1 MRIGLRF
8 KLGFIFLMFLALNVS
23 AFGVMQTSLKSQEP
37 DAVNINLAG
46 KQRMLSQKMSKE
58 AALIIYDAD
67 TPESRKTLD
76 ETAKLFDRTLKGF
89 SQGDS
94 GLGLIPTTQSNILEE
109 LKKGEGL
116 WQPFYEKIQIVA
128 GDNTKEQ
135 KLAAFDY
142 INKHNLELV
151 NQMNT
156 ITGLYEADSKAKTKQ
171 LTTIQLIL
179 VFLNLLL
186 VGLAWILTES
196 RIIRPIRNLSQKTK
210 ELAAGNLTIEVR
222 QVKDEDEIGVLYQSY
237 RLMLETLKNLVNAIQ
252 INSKQIE
259 NAAGELS
266 RSADQT
272 SNGTEQ
278 AVKTIQNIAD
288 GAKNQVGEIESIQTT
303 IEGINKFIGNVFE
316 SAQELTNTAY
326 DASRKSEDGHEI
338 LVQANQKMDGAAV
351 KVNSAMKQLQ
361 ELGQKTEEITNIVS
375 TIMTI
380 ADQTNLLAL
389 NAAIEAARAGET
401 GRGFAVVADE
411 VHNLAV
417 ESSNAT
423 VGIQNIVKEIQMRTK
438 EVIDSMEAGNQEF
451 QEGHQIVKSAG
462 EVFERLLDTSSAVDE
477 KSKGVAEAI
486 RRIIDGSQTVINK
499 VKQIQ
504 EVAENSAAA
513 TQVVAAAS
521 EETLA
526 SMENVYDST
535 SHLSQLAG
543 GLTQQTAFFKV
554 KAGLESASTLTSEIR
569 SAV

>member
-23 AFGVMQTSLKSQEP
+23 AFGVMQTFLKAQEP

-67 TPESRKTLD
+67 TPESRKILD

-89 SQGDS
+89 SQGDT
-94 GLGLIPTTQSNILEE
+94 GLGLIPTTQSNILAE
-109 LKKGEGL
+109 LKKGQEA

-128 GDNTKEQ
+128 GNNAKEQ
-135 KLAAFDY
+135 KFAAFDY

-156 ITGLYEADSKAKTKQ
+156 VTGLYEADSKAKTKR
-171 LTTIQLIL
+171 LIYIQLIL
-179 VFLNLLL
+179 AFLNLLL
-186 VGLAWILTES
+186 VSIAWILTES

-210 ELAAGNLTIEVR
+210 ELAEGNLVIEVS

-237 RLMLETLKNLVNAIQ
+237 RLMLEKLKALVNSIQ
-252 INSKQIE
+252 INSKLVE

-272 SNGTEQ
+272 SSGTEQ
-278 AVKTIQNIAD
+278 VVKTIQNIAD
-288 GAKNQVGEIESIQTT
+288 GSKNQVVEIESIQTT
-303 IEGINKFIGNVFE
+303 IEGIGEFIGNVFE
-316 SAQELTNTAY
+316 SAQELTSTANN
-326 DASRKSEDGHEI
+326 ASRKAEDGNKI
-338 LVQANQKMDGAAV
+338 LDQANQKMDCVAS
-351 KVNSAMKQLQ
+351 KINLAMEQIQ
-361 ELGQKTEEITNIVS
+361 ELGQKTGEITNIVS

-411 VHNLAV
+411 VRNLAV

-423 VGIQNIVKEIQMRTK
+423 VDVQNIITEIQARTK
-438 EVIDSMEAGNQEF
+438 EVIDSMETGNQEF

-462 EVFERLLDTSSAVDE
+462 EVFVRLLDASSSVDE
-477 KSKGVAEAI
+477 KSVGVTEAI
-486 RRIIDGSQTVINK
+486 RRVIEGTQTIHNK
-499 VKQIQ
+499 VKQVQ
-504 EVAENSAAA
+504 EAAESSAAA
-513 TQVVAAAS
+513 AQVVATAS
-521 EETLA
+521 EETLT
-526 SMENVYDST
+526 SMENVYEST
-535 SHLSQLAG
+535 SNLSRLAG
-543 GLTQQTAFFKV
+543 GLTQQVAHFKV
-554 KAGLESASTLTSEIR
+554 RADS
-569 SAV
+569 

>member
-23 AFGVMQTSLKSQEP
+23 AFGVMQTFLKAQEP

-67 TPESRKTLD
+67 TPESRKILD

-89 SQGDS
+89 GQGDT
-94 GLGLIPTTQSNILEE
+94 GLGLIPTTQSNILAE
-109 LKKGEGL
+109 LKKGQEA

-128 GDNTKEQ
+128 GNNAKEQ
-135 KLAAFDY
+135 KFAAFDY

-156 ITGLYEADSKAKTKQ
+156 VTGLYEADSKAKTKR
-171 LTTIQLIL
+171 LIYIQLIL
-179 VFLNLLL
+179 AFLNLLL
-186 VGLAWILTES
+186 VSIAWTLTES

-210 ELAAGNLTIEVR
+210 ELAEGNLVIEVS

-237 RLMLETLKNLVNAIQ
+237 RLMLEKLKALVNSIQ
-252 INSKQIE
+252 INSKLVE

-272 SNGTEQ
+272 SSGTEQ
-278 AVKTIQNIAD
+278 VVKTIQNIAD
-288 GAKNQVGEIESIQTT
+288 GSKNQVVEIESIQTT
-303 IEGINKFIGNVFE
+303 IEGIGEFIGNVFE
-316 SAQELTNTAY
+316 SAQELTSTANN
-326 DASRKSEDGHEI
+326 ASRKAEDGNKI
-338 LVQANQKMDGAAV
+338 LDQANQKMDRVAS
-351 KVNSAMKQLQ
+351 KINSAMEQIQ
-361 ELGQKTEEITNIVS
+361 ELGQKTGEITNIVS

-380 ADQTNLLAL
+380 AEQTNLLAL

-411 VHNLAV
+411 VRNLAV

-423 VGIQNIVKEIQMRTK
+423 VDVQNIITEIQARTK
-438 EVIDSMEAGNQEF
+438 EVIDSMETGNQEF

-462 EVFERLLDTSSAVDE
+462 EVFVRLLDASSSVDE
-477 KSKGVAEAI
+477 KSVGVTEAI
-486 RRIIDGSQTVINK
+486 RRVIEGTQTIHNK
-499 VKQIQ
+499 VKQVQ
-504 EVAENSAAA
+504 EVAESSAAA
-513 TQVVAAAS
+513 AQVVAVAS
-521 EETLA
+521 EETLT
-526 SMENVYDST
+526 SMENVYEST
-535 SHLSQLAG
+535 SNLSRLAG
-543 GLTQQTAFFKV
+543 GLTQQVAHFKV
-554 KAGLESASTLTSEIR
+554 RAESETDFAMMSDS
-569 SAV
+569 

>member
-23 AFGVMQTSLKSQEP
+23 AFGVMQTFLKAQEP

-67 TPESRKTLD
+67 TPESRKILD

-89 SQGDS
+89 SQGDT
-94 GLGLIPTTQSNILEE
+94 GLGLIPTTQSNILAE
-109 LKKGEGL
+109 LKKGQEA

-128 GDNTKEQ
+128 GNNAKEQ
-135 KLAAFDY
+135 KFAAFDY

-156 ITGLYEADSKAKTKQ
+156 VTGLYEADSKAKTKR
-171 LTTIQLIL
+171 LIYIQLIL
-179 VFLNLLL
+179 AFLNLLL
-186 VGLAWILTES
+186 VSIAWILTES

-210 ELAAGNLTIEVR
+210 ELAEGNLVIEVS

-237 RLMLETLKNLVNAIQ
+237 RLMLEKLKALVNSIQ
-252 INSKQIE
+252 INSKLVE

-272 SNGTEQ
+272 SSGTEQ
-278 AVKTIQNIAD
+278 VVKTIQNIAD
-288 GAKNQVGEIESIQTT
+288 GSKNQVVEIESIQTT
-303 IEGINKFIGNVFE
+303 IEGIGEFIGNVFE
-316 SAQELTNTAY
+316 SAQELTSTANN
-326 DASRKSEDGHEI
+326 ASRKAEDGNKI
-338 LVQANQKMDGAAV
+338 LDQANQKMDCVAS
-351 KVNSAMKQLQ
+351 KINSAMEQIQ
-361 ELGQKTEEITNIVS
+361 ELGQKTGEITNIVS

-411 VHNLAV
+411 VRNLAV

-423 VGIQNIVKEIQMRTK
+423 VDVQNIITEIQARTK
-438 EVIDSMEAGNQEF
+438 EVIDSMETGNQEF

-462 EVFERLLDTSSAVDE
+462 EVFVRLLDASSSVDE
-477 KSKGVAEAI
+477 KSVGVTEAI
-486 RRIIDGSQTVINK
+486 RRVIEGTQTIHNK
-499 VKQIQ
+499 VKQVQ
-504 EVAENSAAA
+504 EVAESSAAA
-513 TQVVAAAS
+513 AQVVATAS
-521 EETLA
+521 EETLT
-526 SMENVYDST
+526 SMENVYEST
-535 SHLSQLAG
+535 SNLSRLAG
-543 GLTQQTAFFKV
+543 GLTQQVAHFKV
-554 KAGLESASTLTSEIR
+554 RAESETDFAMMSDS
-569 SAV
+569 

>member
-23 AFGVMQTSLKSQEP
+23 AFGVMQTFLKAQEP

-67 TPESRKTLD
+67 TPESRKILD

-89 SQGDS
+89 SQGDT
-94 GLGLIPTTQSNILEE
+94 GLGLIPTTQSNILAE
-109 LKKGEGL
+109 LKKGQEA

-128 GDNTKEQ
+128 GNNAKEQ
-135 KLAAFDY
+135 KFAAFDY

-156 ITGLYEADSKAKTKQ
+156 VTGLYEADSKAKTKR
-171 LTTIQLIL
+171 LIYIQLIL
-179 VFLNLLL
+179 AFLNLLL
-186 VGLAWILTES
+186 VSIAWILTES

-210 ELAAGNLTIEVR
+210 ELAEGNLVIEVS

-237 RLMLETLKNLVNAIQ
+237 RLMLEKLKALVNSIQ
-252 INSKQIE
+252 INSKLVE

-272 SNGTEQ
+272 SSGTEQ
-278 AVKTIQNIAD
+278 VVKTIQNIAD
-288 GAKNQVGEIESIQTT
+288 GSKNQVVEIESIQTT
-303 IEGINKFIGNVFE
+303 IEGIGEFIGNVFE
-316 SAQELTNTAY
+316 SAQELTSTANN
-326 DASRKSEDGHEI
+326 ASRKAEDGNKI
-338 LVQANQKMDGAAV
+338 LDQANQKMDCVAS
-351 KVNSAMKQLQ
+351 KINLAMEQIQ
-361 ELGQKTEEITNIVS
+361 ELGQKTGEITNIVS

-411 VHNLAV
+411 VRNLAV

-423 VGIQNIVKEIQMRTK
+423 VDVQNIITEIQARTK
-438 EVIDSMEAGNQEF
+438 EVIDSMETGNQEF

-462 EVFERLLDTSSAVDE
+462 EVFVRLLDASSSVDE
-477 KSKGVAEAI
+477 KSVGVTEAI
-486 RRIIDGSQTVINK
+486 RRVIEGTQTIHNK
-499 VKQIQ
+499 VKQVQ
-504 EVAENSAAA
+504 EAAESSAAA
-513 TQVVAAAS
+513 AQVVATAS
-521 EETLA
+521 EETLT
-526 SMENVYDST
+526 SMENVYEST
-535 SHLSQLAG
+535 SNLSRLAG
-543 GLTQQTAFFKV
+543 GLTQQVAHFKV
-554 KAGLESASTLTSEIR
+554 RAESETDFAMMSDS
-569 SAV
+569 

>member
-8 KLGFIFLMFLALNVS
+8 KLGFIFLLFLALNVS
-23 AFGVMQTSLKSQEP
+23 AFCVMQTSLKSQEP

-94 GLGLIPTTQSNILEE
+94 GLGLIPTTQSNILAE
-109 LKKGEGL
+109 LKQGQAAWL
-116 WQPFYEKIQIVA
+116 PFYEKIQMVA

-186 VGLAWILTES
+186 VSLAWILTES

-259 NAAGELS
+259 NAAGKLS
-266 RSADQT
+266 RSADET
-272 SNGTEQ
+272 SSGTEQ

-303 IEGINKFIGNVFE
+303 IEGINKFVGNVFE
-316 SAQELTNTAY
+316 SAQELTNTAN

-338 LVQANQKMDGAAV
+338 LVQANQKMDGVAV
-351 KVNSAMKQLQ
+351 KVNSAMAQLQ

-411 VHNLAV
+411 VRNLAV

-438 EVIDSMEAGNQEF
+438 EVIDSMETGNQGF

-462 EVFERLLDTSSAVDE
+462 EVFDRLLDTSSAVDE
-477 KSKGVAEAI
+477 KSKGVTEAI

-499 VKQIQ
+499 VKQVQ
-504 EVAENSAAA
+504 EVAESSAAA
-513 TQVVAAAS
+513 TQVMAAAS

-526 SMENVYDST
+526 SMENVYEST
-535 SHLSQLAG
+535 SHLSRLAG

-554 KAGLESASTLTSEIR
+554 RAGSESASTSTSEFR
-569 SAV
+569 SAM